1 MGHTLTRVFRPLRR
15 NIKMKSF
22 ALVLAL
28 VAVAVAKPDFEACP
42 GFEDNTFVNPWK
54 LTINPDPIVAKEGE
68 SVEIHF
74 DATVLETLPV
84 GTKVEFKMVKSGI
97 PLPCLPIPGLPI
109 HIGSCSYDAE
119 DLLALITPED
129 CKKFAPEGQAC
140 SLPLNPGF
148 YGDKDPNGSKAF
160 VLPSIPFIVK
170 PFLSGDI
177 KVTAKATNADGT
189 EYLCMQNTVT
199 VVTH

>member
-1 MGHTLTRVFRPLRR
+1 MGHFDTCLSPLTS
-15 NIKMKSF
+15 KMKSF

-74 DATVLETLPV
+74 DATVLKTLPV

-109 HIGSCSYDAE
+109 H
-119 DLLALITPED
+119 
-129 CKKFAPEGQAC
+129 
-140 SLPLNPGF
+140 PGF